1 MLDQEER
8 ERRSVSV
15 CYLVSPFQPCALHN
29 LCSVFTRPAAVFSS
43 VETTEQ
49 RWNRERERERNRL
62 GLRRKTAAW
71 LKTYLWLCEC
81 LFNWHLS
88 VTPEQHRES
97 PCRGGGGG
105 GCGDGLPGSG
115 VLDRGL
121 VPHLNLLDP
130 EPHAQPLNARMWFA
144 SQLPSNSVGD
154 IGNPSSLLVTESF
167 PSWGFY
173 KGTALF
179 LKK

>member
-1 MLDQEER
+1 M
-8 ERRSVSV
+8 SV
-15 CYLVSPFQPCALHN
+15 CLTDICLSPQ
-29 LCSVFTRPAAVFSS
+29 SS
-43 VETTEQ
+43 TE
-49 RWNRERERERNRL
+49 R
-62 GLRRKTAAW
+62 
-71 LKTYLWLCEC
+71 
-81 LFNWHLS
+81 
-88 VTPEQHRES
+88 VPV
-97 PCRGGGGG
+97 GGG

-179 LKK
+179 KKK